1 MMRICTINMFEI
13 VAGQSAPSMIKTI
26 NLFSF
31 MVEQEFNMFKLY
43 IINVKTYV
51 QYVLCSACMWGK

>member
-51 QYVLCSACMWGK
+51 